1 MADAQSQADRAYDQV
16 VEWLQH
22 FEELEDPRQAGKVA
36 YPLDEMLLQCLLAV
50 IAGAE
55 SWVEIAAFGKR
66 KLDFLRRFA
75 AFAEGTP
82 SHDQF
87 GNLFAALNAEAFQ
100 GCFIAWVASLT
111 KLGPEIVAID
121 GKTLR
126 RSYQEGGAK
135 APIHMISAF
144 SSRQR
149 MVLGQRKVADKSNEI
164 TAIPELL
171 DLLTVKGAIVTI
183 DAMGC
188 QKEIAAKII
197 DKGADYLLA
206 LKGNQGSLR
215 DDVELFFTDQKERGF
230 ADAAMSRHQT
240 LEKSHGRIE
249 TRSYSAIDATGWL
262 TKRHGF
268 ADLKSI
274 VMVESI
280 REIIGGKTE
289 RETRYYISSLGRRR
303 CAPGRR
309 HPQPLGRRK
318 PSLGDGHGVPRRRMP
333 HPARQRPRQL
343 RDHQAHRQQPDA
355 RQSRQELHARQT
367 SPRRLGRQLPR
378 KHRHRSGVKSF
389 MRFPCIRVRIQI
401 EKRPV
406 HCVT

>member
-1 MADAQSQADRAYDQV
+1 MGTAMADALTQADRAHDQV
-16 VEWLQH
+16 VEWLEH
-22 FEELEDPRQAGKVA
+22 FEDLEDPRQIGKVA

-55 SWVEIAAFGKR
+55 SWVEVAAFGRR

-75 AFAEGTP
+75 PFAEGTP

-87 GNLFAALNAEAFQ
+87 GNLFAALDAEAFQ

-111 KLGPEIVAID
+111 KLGADIVAID

-149 MVLGQRKVADKSNEI
+149 MILGQRKVADKSNEI

-188 QKEIAAKII
+188 QTEIAKKIV
-197 DKGADYLLA
+197 DKGAAYILA
-206 LKGNQGSLR
+206 LKGNQGSLH
-215 DDVELFFTDQKERGF
+215 DDVELFFTEQKERGF

-249 TRSYSAIDATGWL
+249 TRTYSAVSASGWL
-262 TKRHGF
+262 TQRHGF
-268 ADLKSI
+268 ADLNSI

-289 RETRYYISSLGRRR
+289 QETRYYISSLT
-303 CAPGRR
+303 A
-309 HPQPLGRRK
+309 
-318 PSLGDGHGVPRRRMP
+318 DA
-333 HPARQRPRQL
+333 ARQGDAIRSHWAVESHHWVMDMVF
-343 RDHQAHRQQPDA
+343 RDDECRIRKDHSPANFATIKHIASNLMRAKIDKNSMRVKRKLAAWDDA
-355 RQSRQELHARQT
+355 YLESIVT
-367 SPRRLGRQLPR
+367 G
-378 KHRHRSGVKSF
+378 SG
-389 MRFPCIRVRIQI
+389 
-401 EKRPV
+401 
-406 HCVT
+406 

>member
-1 MADAQSQADRAYDQV
+1 MGTAMADALSQADRVYDQV
-16 VEWLQH
+16 VGWLEH
-22 FEELEDPRQAGKVA
+22 FEDLDDPRQAGKVA
-36 YPLDEMLLQCLLAV
+36 YPLDEMLSQYLLAV

-55 SWVEIAAFGKR
+55 GWVEVAAYGKR

-82 SHDQF
+82 SNDQL

-100 GCFIAWVASLT
+100 GCFIAWVASVT
-111 KLGPEIVAID
+111 KLGPDIVAID

-171 DLLTVKGAIVTI
+171 DLLTIKGAIVTI

-197 DKGADYLLA
+197 EKGADYLLA

-215 DDVELFFTDQKERGF
+215 DDVELFFTEQKVRGF

-249 TRSYSAIDATGWL
+249 TRTYSAVSATGWP
-262 TKRHGF
+262 TQRHGF

-289 RETRYYISSLGRRR
+289 QETRYYVSSLAADAVRQGDAIRGHWAVESHHWVMDMVFRDDECRIRREN
-303 CAPGRR
+303 APANFATTKHIAANLMRAKADKNSMR
-309 HPQPLGRRK
+309 VK
-318 PSLGDGHGVPRRRMP
+318 
-333 HPARQRPRQL
+333 
-343 RDHQAHRQQPDA
+343 
-355 RQSRQELHARQT
+355 
-367 SPRRLGRQLPR
+367 RRLAAWDDAYLESIITGT
-378 KHRHRSGVKSF
+378 G
-389 MRFPCIRVRIQI
+389 
-401 EKRPV
+401 
-406 HCVT
+406 

>member
-16 VEWLQH
+16 VEWLEH
-22 FEELEDPRQAGKVA
+22 FEELDDPRQSGKVS
-36 YPLDEMLLQCLLAV
+36 YPLNEMLLQCLLAV

-55 SWVEIAAFGKR
+55 GWVEVAEFGKR

-75 AFAEGTP
+75 AYADGTP

-87 GNLFAALNAEAFQ
+87 GNLFAALDAEAFQ
-100 GCFIAWVASLT
+100 ACFIGWVASLS
-111 KLGPEIVAID
+111 KLGPDIVAVD

-126 RSYQEGGAK
+126 RSYQQGGAK

-149 MVLGQRKVADKSNEI
+149 MVLGQRKVAEKSNEI

-197 DKGADYLLA
+197 AKEADYVLA

-215 DDVELFFTDQKERGF
+215 DDVELFFTEQKERGF
-230 ADAAMSRHQT
+230 ADAVMSRHET

-249 TRSYSAIDATGWL
+249 TRTYSAIDASGWL
-262 TKRHGF
+262 TQRHGF
-268 ADLKSI
+268 TGLKSI

-289 RETRYYISSLGRRR
+289 AETRYYISSLT
-303 CAPGRR
+303 
-309 HPQPLGRRK
+309 
-318 PSLGDGHGVPRRRMP
+318 
-333 HPARQRPRQL
+333 
-343 RDHQAHRQQPDA
+343 PDA
-355 RQSRQELHARQT
+355 KRQGDAIRSHWAVESHHWVMDMVFRDDECRIRRDNAPANFATIKHIAANLMRAKAGKHSMRVK
-367 SPRRLGRQLPR
+367 RRLAAWDDTYLA
-378 KHRHRSGVKSF
+378 S
-389 MRFPCIRVRIQI
+389 I
-401 EKRPV
+401 
-406 HCVT
+406 VTGTA

>member
-1 MADAQSQADRAYDQV
+1 MGIAMADAQSQADRAYDQV
-16 VEWLQH
+16 VEWLEH
-22 FEELEDPRQAGKVA
+22 FEDLEDPRQSGKVA
-36 YPLDEMLLQCLLAV
+36 YPLNEMLLQCLLAV

-55 SWVEIAAFGKR
+55 GK
-66 KLDFLRRFA
+66 
-75 AFAEGTP
+75 P

-171 DLLTVKGAIVTI
+171 DLLTVKGAVVTI

-197 DKGADYLLA
+197 DKGADYVLA
-206 LKGNQGSLR
+206 LKGNQG
-215 DDVELFFTDQKERGF
+215 T
-230 ADAAMSRHQT
+230 
-240 LEKSHGRIE
+240 
-249 TRSYSAIDATGWL
+249 
-262 TKRHGF
+262 
-268 ADLKSI
+268 
-274 VMVESI
+274 
-280 REIIGGKTE
+280 
-289 RETRYYISSLGRRR
+289 SS
-303 CAPGRR
+303 
-309 HPQPLGRRK
+309 
-318 PSLGDGHGVPRRRMP
+318 
-333 HPARQRPRQL
+333 
-343 RDHQAHRQQPDA
+343 
-355 RQSRQELHARQT
+355 
-367 SPRRLGRQLPR
+367 
-378 KHRHRSGVKSF
+378 
-389 MRFPCIRVRIQI
+389 
-401 EKRPV
+401 
-406 HCVT
+406 

>member
-22 FEELEDPRQAGKVA
+22 FEELDDPRQSAKVA

-50 IAGAE
+50 LAGAE

-75 AFAEGTP
+75 PFEEGTP
-82 SHDQF
+82 SHDQL
-87 GNLFAALNAEAFQ
+87 GNLFAALDAEAFQ
-100 GCFIAWVASLT
+100 SCFIAWVASLS
-111 KLGPEIVAID
+111 KLGSDIVAID

-144 SSRQR
+144 STRQR

-171 DLLTVKGAIVTI
+171 DLLTVTGAVVTI

-188 QKEIAAKII
+188 QKEIAAKIVG
-197 DKGADYLLA
+197 KGADYILA

-215 DDVELFFTDQKERGF
+215 DDVDEFFIEQKERGF

-249 TRSYSAIDATGWL
+249 TRTYSAIDATSWL

-280 REIIGGKTE
+280 REFVGGKIE
-289 RETRYYISSLGRRR
+289 RETRYYISSLGPD
-303 CAPGRR
+303 A
-309 HPQPLGRRK
+309 
-318 PSLGDGHGVPRRRMP
+318 
-333 HPARQRPRQL
+333 PRQGDAIRAHWAVESHHWVMDMVF
-343 RDHQAHRQQPDA
+343 RDDECRIRRDNAPANFATIKHIAANLMRAKADKNSM
-355 RQSRQELHARQT
+355 RVK
-367 SPRRLGRQLPR
+367 RRLAAWDDAYLE
-378 KHRHRSGVKSF
+378 SL
-389 MRFPCIRVRIQI
+389 
-401 EKRPV
+401 
-406 HCVT
+406 VTGAE

>member
-1 MADAQSQADRAYDQV
+1 MTDAQSQADRAYDQV
-16 VEWLQH
+16 IEWLEH
-22 FEELEDPRQAGKVA
+22 FEDLDDPRQAGKVA

-50 IAGAE
+50 LAGAE

-75 AFAEGTP
+75 PFEEGTP

-87 GNLFAALNAEAFQ
+87 GNLFAALDAEAFQ
-100 GCFIAWVASLT
+100 SCFIAWVASLS
-111 KLGPEIVAID
+111 KLGPDIVAID

-171 DLLTVKGAIVTI
+171 DLLTVTGSIVTI

-188 QKEIAAKII
+188 QKEIAAKIVG
-197 DKGADYLLA
+197 KSADYILA
-206 LKGNQGSLR
+206 LKGNQSSLR
-215 DDVELFFTDQKERGF
+215 DDVEEFFTEQKERGF

-240 LEKSHGRIE
+240 LEKNHGRIE
-249 TRSYSAIDATGWL
+249 TRTTSAVDATGWL

-289 RETRYYISSLGRRR
+289 QETRYYISSL
-303 CAPGRR
+303 AA
-309 HPQPLGRRK
+309 
-318 PSLGDGHGVPRRRMP
+318 D
-333 HPARQRPRQL
+333 APRQGDAIRAHWAVESHHWVMDMVF
-343 RDHQAHRQQPDA
+343 RDDECRIRRDNAPANFATIKHIAANLMRAKADKNSM
-355 RQSRQELHARQT
+355 RVK
-367 SPRRLGRQLPR
+367 RRLAAWDDAYLE
-378 KHRHRSGVKSF
+378 SL
-389 MRFPCIRVRIQI
+389 
-401 EKRPV
+401 
-406 HCVT
+406 VTGAG